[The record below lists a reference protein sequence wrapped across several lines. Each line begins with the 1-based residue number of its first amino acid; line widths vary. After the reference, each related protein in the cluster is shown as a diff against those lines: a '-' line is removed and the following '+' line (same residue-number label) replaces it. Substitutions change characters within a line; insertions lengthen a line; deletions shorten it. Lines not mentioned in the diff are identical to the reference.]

1 MFNVG
6 TIFTLYGN
14 TYTVTEIY
22 TKTVDV
28 EDGFFFLDDL
38 QRWYNS
44 GLLVILK

>member
-14 TYTVTEIY
+14 TYTVTETY
-22 TKTVDV
+22 PKTVDV

-38 QRWYNS
+38 SRWHES
-44 GLLVILK
+44 GRLVILK